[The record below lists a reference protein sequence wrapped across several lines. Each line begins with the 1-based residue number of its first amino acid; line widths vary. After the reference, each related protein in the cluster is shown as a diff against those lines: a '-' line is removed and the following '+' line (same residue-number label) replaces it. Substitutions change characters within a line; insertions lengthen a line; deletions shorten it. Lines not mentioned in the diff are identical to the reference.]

1 MRTLHEVAPH
11 SLEPRIIS
19 CDELG
24 RSLVPILSVHACGS
38 RLSGQPL
45 NFQPS
50 HHDHQNIFSYNDSIT
65 IEHGAIAPHG
75 TILISDIEK
84 TKRSATPRG
93 KQPRGL
99 DSDAGF
105 ASGNNDIM
113 VQIQGG
119 DPAQIRTTHSN
130 QYSSA

>member
-1 MRTLHEVAPH
+1 M
-11 SLEPRIIS
+11 
-19 CDELG
+19 
-24 RSLVPILSVHACGS
+24 
-38 RLSGQPL
+38 
-45 NFQPS
+45 
-50 HHDHQNIFSYNDSIT
+50 T
-65 IEHGAIAPHG
+65 IEHGAIASRG
-75 TILISDIEK
+75 KILISDIEK
-84 TKRSATPRG
+84 TKRSATPRE

-99 DSDAGF
+99 DSDGGF